1 MNSDES
7 APHFKCG
14 VCIDSHELSCIK
26 ECVWG
31 QFLYVWAAWQSL
43 YISLSC
49 VWVCASVCV
58 CVRSMPTHAVCYIS
72 MIMRRFPVLP
82 PPPSPSLH
90 SQTRG
95 EGDTLIQP
103 HRVVFPPHTL
113 SSVTLRSAHRAF
125 FLLVFLTLDCQTL
138 GGDGAFLTPHVNVFC
153 PIKGSGETSAPP
165 TRNNNKGHDSRPL

>member
-1 MNSDES
+1 MCLRSVSVRLGSLTIPLHLSFLCVSVCERACVWDQCPLMLFVTS
-7 APHFKCG
+7 AWSWEGF
-14 VCIDSHELSCIK
+14 LSC
-26 ECVWG
+26 
-31 QFLYVWAAWQSL
+31 L
-43 YISLSC
+43 
-49 VWVCASVCV
+49 
-58 CVRSMPTHAVCYIS
+58 
-72 MIMRRFPVLP
+72 

-113 SSVTLRSAHRAF
+113 SSVTLRSAHWAF

>member
-1 MNSDES
+1 MCLRSVS
-7 APHFKCG
+7 VRLGSLTIPLHLSFLCVS
-14 VCIDSHELSCIK
+14 VCER
-26 ECVWG
+26 
-31 QFLYVWAAWQSL
+31 
-43 YISLSC
+43 
-49 VWVCASVCV
+49 VCV
-58 CVRSMPTHAVCYIS
+58 CEINAHSCCLLHQHDHEKVSCPAS
-72 MIMRRFPVLP
+72 PPLP
-82 PPPSPSLH
+82 FTSLH

>member
-1 MNSDES
+1 MSLPRISNVASASIHMNYPVLRNVSEVSFCTFGQPDNPFTS
-7 APHFKCG
+7 LFL
-14 VCIDSHELSCIK
+14 VC
-26 ECVWG
+26 ECVR
-31 QFLYVWAAWQSL
+31 A
-43 YISLSC
+43 
-49 VWVCASVCV
+49 CV
-58 CVRSMPTHAVCYIS
+58 CVWDQCPLMLFVTSAWSWEGFLSC
-72 MIMRRFPVLP
+72 L
-82 PPPSPSLH
+82 PSPSLH

-95 EGDTLIQP
+95 EGDALIQP

>member
-1 MNSDES
+1 MSLPRISHVASASIHMNYPVLRNVSEVSFCTFGQPDNPFTS
-7 APHFKCG
+7 LFL
-14 VCIDSHELSCIK
+14 VC
-26 ECVWG
+26 ECVR
-31 QFLYVWAAWQSL
+31 A
-43 YISLSC
+43 
-49 VWVCASVCV
+49 CV

-82 PPPSPSLH
+82 PLPSPSLH

-95 EGDTLIQP
+95 EGDALIQP